1 MLSRLWL
8 EIDRKGLIRGTLLNN
23 LYNGLKIDWDQDLDI
38 LASITGNRG
47 KWIETG

>member
-1 MLSRLWL
+1 MLLYS
-8 EIDRKGLIRGTLLNN
+8 

-47 KWIETG
+47 KWIETLVKRNIERNGQ